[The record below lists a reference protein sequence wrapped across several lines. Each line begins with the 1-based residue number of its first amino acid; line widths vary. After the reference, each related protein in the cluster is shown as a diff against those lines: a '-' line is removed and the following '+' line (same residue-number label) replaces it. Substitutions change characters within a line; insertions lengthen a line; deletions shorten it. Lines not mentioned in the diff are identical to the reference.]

1 MRDYRKEAANK
12 VEIAI
17 WLLMLAAIVS
27 TFYGITGYF
36 SLMISLATWII
47 TAILT
52 TAVVQVLIQRVSGNL
67 FERIPL
73 TFEVKG
79 FRFSISLFVIFT
91 IILKL
96 VILS

>member
-1 MRDYRKEAANK
+1 MRNYRKEAANK

-27 TFYGITGYF
+27 TLYGITLYF

-52 TAVVQVLIQRVSGNL
+52 TAVVQILIQKASGDF
-67 FERIPL
+67 FEKIPL

-96 VILS
+96 IIFK